1 MIKVIFQFASPT
13 ILLLI
18 SLSSVPKSTR
28 DTARAGANEQ
38 AKAPGPAP
46 VWLAGRTQCCPGR
59 KATIAPVPLHP
70 VVEVLAAAGDRVEK
84 EQVLVK
90 LDDDEPQADVRNK
103 KALADSAKVALE
115 EADRYLIKAEE
126 MYKQGVYPET
136 RYFAA
141 RTSAHKAKH
150 DEQAAVAAW
159 ESAMAELEHY
169 EVVAPIDGIISWL
182 DVHLGMVSRPGT
194 TVWGEIL
201 DLSEIDVRCEVSL
214 DMADQIKVGQDALVQ
229 RLKKNVTPFPAKVV
243 VVGITVDEKT
253 GLVTVVA
260 RVPNP
265 DAVLRCGEPVQI
277 CFPEPGKEK

>member
-1 MIKVIFQFASPT
+1 MIKVILQLVSPT
-13 ILLLI
+13 ILLVI
-18 SLSSVPKSTR
+18 SLANVPKSAP
-28 DTARAGANEQ
+28 DTSRAAANVQARAAG
-38 AKAPGPAP
+38 PGP
-46 VWLAGRTQCCPGR
+46 VWLTGRTQCCPGR
-59 KATIAPVPLHP
+59 KASIAPVPLHP
-70 VVEVLAAAGDRVEK
+70 VVEVLVAAGDRVKK

-103 KALADSAKVALE
+103 KALADSAKVALD
-115 EADRYLIKAEE
+115 EADRYLLKAEE
-126 MYKQGVYPET
+126 MYKQGVYPEA

-141 RTSAHKAKH
+141 RTGAQKAKH

-159 ESAMAELEHY
+159 ESAKAELEHY
-169 EVVAPIDGIISWL
+169 EVVAPIAGIISWL
-182 DVHLGMVSRPGT
+182 DVHPGTVSRPGT

-214 DMADQIKVGQDALVQ
+214 DMVDQIKVGQDALVQ
-229 RLKKNVTPFPAKVV
+229 RLKKNVTPYTAKVV

-277 CFPEPGKEK
+277 CFPEPRNDK